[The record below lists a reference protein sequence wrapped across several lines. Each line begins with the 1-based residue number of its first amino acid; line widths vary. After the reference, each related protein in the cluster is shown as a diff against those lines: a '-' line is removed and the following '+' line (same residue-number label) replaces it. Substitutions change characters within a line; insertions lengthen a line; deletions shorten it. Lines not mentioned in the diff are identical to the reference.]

1 MSMNVC
7 QEFGDYLASS
17 GPGPVAE
24 AARTRLGERTT
35 TELYQRWSGCL
46 LGRTPPWVPCVGCL
60 VLPIVYTATAPG
72 TPFRSGLGTSMCSFM
87 MFVAPRYG
95 LVSAELIRGRCCL
108 VGRLLIHRSWRRT
121 GLPRTKFSPC
131 LANPRAKSRGGRR
144 RPGRLVLEPSPSA
157 TASLRA
163 HRRNSRRI
171 FTWLLK
177 QTTDDRGNVIVYEY
191 KAEDL
196 AGVASSVAEQHRL
209 NGAAAFTNQHL
220 KRVHYGVTTRP
231 TPS

>member
-35 TELYQRWSGCL
+35 TELSALVGCL
-46 LGRTPPWVPCVGCL
+46 LGPNASMGTVCG
-60 VLPIVYTATAPG
+60 VLG
-72 TPFRSGLGTSMCSFM
+72 TPDCVHGNSAGYAVRSGLGTSMCSFM

-131 LANPRAKSRGGRR
+131 LANPRARSRGGRR
-144 RPGRLVLEPSPSA
+144 RPGRSFLEPSPSA

-171 FTWLLK
+171 FTWLLD